1 MYGNICSTCKTNIK
15 LAKNIKKLP
24 FNDRPYEK
32 LELMGEGNLTNSEL
46 LAIIIKTGTKKYSCL
61 DISQKILSENN
72 NITNISDLEYLTSLS
87 IAQLKRYEG
96 IGRVKAIQI
105 KAVLELA
112 KRISNVYKDNNKNK
126 IRCPKDAFKI
136 VFQDFLGKKQ
146 EILKTI
152 ILNKNNDVLSII
164 TNYIGNCDKIDISL
178 KEVLSEP
185 IKQMAHSVILVHNH
199 PSGNLKASLQ
209 DRNFTNNVIEYAQ
222 IFDIKVLDHII
233 ISNNNYFSFKENNFI

>member
-87 IAQLKRYEG
+87 IAQLKDM
-96 IGRVKAIQI
+96 K
-105 KAVLELA
+105 EL
-112 KRISNVYKDNNKNK
+112 V
-126 IRCPKDAFKI
+126 
-136 VFQDFLGKKQ
+136 G
-146 EILKTI
+146 
-152 ILNKNNDVLSII
+152 
-164 TNYIGNCDKIDISL
+164 
-178 KEVLSEP
+178 
-185 IKQMAHSVILVHNH
+185 
-199 PSGNLKASLQ
+199 
-209 DRNFTNNVIEYAQ
+209 
-222 IFDIKVLDHII
+222 
-233 ISNNNYFSFKENNFI
+233 